1 MATLRIMMTKKMKQ
15 NKDFVRNL
23 LRHKIIQ
30 IKEDK
35 SQKGSIIIVKRYNK
49 SIYWPGLHCNM
60 KNIDYDNDFPL
71 DYLEIQLIQH
81 FLEIQLLQH
90 YLEIQLLQQTI
101 VILRTT
107 HNEAIKLYQ
116 LLLLYLQY
124 DLTQVLCCC

>member
-1 MATLRIMMTKKMKQ
+1 
-15 NKDFVRNL
+15 
-23 LRHKIIQ
+23 
-30 IKEDK
+30 
-35 SQKGSIIIVKRYNK
+35 
-49 SIYWPGLHCNM
+49 M

-71 DYLEIQLIQH
+71 DYLEIQL
-81 FLEIQLLQH
+81 LQH
-90 YLEIQLLQQTI
+90 YLEIQLQQTI

>member
-1 MATLRIMMTKKMKQ
+1 
-15 NKDFVRNL
+15 
-23 LRHKIIQ
+23 
-30 IKEDK
+30 
-35 SQKGSIIIVKRYNK
+35 
-49 SIYWPGLHCNM
+49 M

-71 DYLEIQLIQH
+71 DYLEIQLLQH

-116 LLLLYLQY
+116 LLLLYYYSMIWPKFYVVVKSNSPKIKEITDICPLEKGK
-124 DLTQVLCCC
+124 

>member
-1 MATLRIMMTKKMKQ
+1 
-15 NKDFVRNL
+15 
-23 LRHKIIQ
+23 
-30 IKEDK
+30 
-35 SQKGSIIIVKRYNK
+35 
-49 SIYWPGLHCNM
+49 M

-71 DYLEIQLIQH
+71 DYLEIQLLQH
-81 FLEIQLLQH
+81 LEIQ
-90 YLEIQLLQQTI
+90 LQQTI

>member
-1 MATLRIMMTKKMKQ
+1 
-15 NKDFVRNL
+15 
-23 LRHKIIQ
+23 
-30 IKEDK
+30 
-35 SQKGSIIIVKRYNK
+35 
-49 SIYWPGLHCNM
+49 M

-71 DYLEIQLIQH
+71 DYLEIQ
-81 FLEIQLLQH
+81 
-90 YLEIQLLQQTI
+90 LQQTI

>member
-1 MATLRIMMTKKMKQ
+1 
-15 NKDFVRNL
+15 
-23 LRHKIIQ
+23 
-30 IKEDK
+30 
-35 SQKGSIIIVKRYNK
+35 
-49 SIYWPGLHCNM
+49 M

-71 DYLEIQLIQH
+71 DYLEIQLLQH
-81 FLEIQLLQH
+81 YLEIQLLH

-107 HNEAIKLYQ
+107 HNEASKLYQ

>member
-1 MATLRIMMTKKMKQ
+1 MATLRIMMTKKKKQ

-71 DYLEIQLIQH
+71 DYLEIQL
-81 FLEIQLLQH
+81 LQH

>member
-1 MATLRIMMTKKMKQ
+1 
-15 NKDFVRNL
+15 
-23 LRHKIIQ
+23 
-30 IKEDK
+30 
-35 SQKGSIIIVKRYNK
+35 
-49 SIYWPGLHCNM
+49 M

-71 DYLEIQLIQH
+71 DYQEIQLLQR

-116 LLLLYLQY
+116 LLLL
-124 DLTQVLCCC
+124 

>member
-1 MATLRIMMTKKMKQ
+1 
-15 NKDFVRNL
+15 
-23 LRHKIIQ
+23 
-30 IKEDK
+30 
-35 SQKGSIIIVKRYNK
+35 
-49 SIYWPGLHCNM
+49 M

-71 DYLEIQLIQH
+71 DY
-81 FLEIQLLQH
+81 LEIQLLQH

-124 DLTQVLCCC
+124 DLTKFYVVVKSNSPKIKEITDICPLEKGK

>member
-1 MATLRIMMTKKMKQ
+1 
-15 NKDFVRNL
+15 
-23 LRHKIIQ
+23 
-30 IKEDK
+30 
-35 SQKGSIIIVKRYNK
+35 
-49 SIYWPGLHCNM
+49 M
-60 KNIDYDNDFPL
+60 KNINYDNDFPL
-71 DYLEIQLIQH
+71 DYLEIQLLQH

>member
-1 MATLRIMMTKKMKQ
+1 
-15 NKDFVRNL
+15 
-23 LRHKIIQ
+23 
-30 IKEDK
+30 
-35 SQKGSIIIVKRYNK
+35 
-49 SIYWPGLHCNM
+49 M

-71 DYLEIQLIQH
+71 DYQEIQLLQHFLEIQLLQH
-81 FLEIQLLQH
+81 YLEIQLLQH